1 MSTQGEWVLRNTELL
16 RTSPDPM
23 WVRLRELLEDY
34 LDKPVEQGLL
44 TEWVDLTERHASSP
58 YGNDMAAALD
68 LLTKPGGRD

>member
-1 MSTQGEWVLRNTELL
+1 
-16 RTSPDPM
+16 M